1 MPDAGSAN
9 NNWDRRVFVLD
20 ASGAIELLLN
30 TAAGRRI
37 ANRID
42 DSAESIHAPH
52 LIDVEVAHVL
62 RRYALHG
69 MLSSARCELALGH
82 WRALDVE
89 RYSHELFLDR
99 IWQLRH
105 NVSAYDAA
113 YVALTESLA
122 TVLVTGDGRLLRA
135 PGLAIRI
142 ELA

>member
-1 MPDAGSAN
+1 M
-9 NNWDRRVFVLD
+9 FVLD
-20 ASGAIELLLN
+20 ASGAVELLLN

-42 DSAESIHAPH
+42 DPTETIHAPH

-62 RRYALHG
+62 RRYTLLG
-69 MLSSARCELALGH
+69 VLSAARCKRALGQ
-82 WRALDVE
+82 WRELDVE
-89 RYSHELFLDR
+89 RYSHEHFLDR
-99 IWQLRH
+99 MWQLRH

-113 YVALTESLA
+113 YVALTEALS